1 MDPKPRGSSPRK
13 VVVASLIGTTIEWY
27 DFFLFGVA
35 AALIFNE
42 LFFPDF
48 EPLVGTLLAFS
59 TYAIGFVARPIGGL
73 VFGHYGDK
81 VGRKSML
88 VLSLGI
94 MGAAT
99 FCIGLLPSYGTIGVA
114 APILLVVLRFVQ
126 GFAIGGEWGGAIL
139 MAAEHG
145 GAKRRGLFASWP
157 QAGVPIGNLLAV
169 GVISLLGLLTSAAAF
184 EAWGWRVAFLLS
196 AVLVGV
202 GLWVRATLAES
213 PEFQALEERQETVR
227 TPIVEVVRTHPRSVL
242 VAMGA
247 RFAENVSYYIF
258 TVFVLTYVT
267 EELGLER
274 AWALNAVLIAS
285 AVHLLAIPAAGA
297 LSDRVGRRPLYVF
310 GAVGVGVWGFV
321 FFALLDSRSFVA
333 ITLAVTVGLVL
344 HAAMYG
350 PQAAFFSEMF
360 GTRVRY
366 SGVSVGYQLA
376 SVFAGSLAPIVA
388 VALLAEYGSA
398 LPVSFYLA
406 GTAVITLVA
415 LAFAREARA
424 PDEPPAPPRP
434 ARFERERELETA
446 AR

>member
-1 MDPKPRGSSPRK
+1 MDPKQRGSSPRK
-13 VVVASLIGTTIEWY
+13 VVVASLIDTTIEWY

-48 EPLVGTLLAFS
+48 EPLIGTLLAFS

-99 FCIGLLPSYGTIGVA
+99 FCIGLLPSYASIGVA

-169 GVISLLGLLTSAAAF
+169 GVVSLLGLLTSAAAF

-213 PEFQALEERQETVR
+213 PEFEALEQRFETVR

-274 AWALNAVLIAS
+274 SWALNAVLIAS
-285 AVHLLAIPAAGA
+285 AVHLLAIPAWGA

-310 GAVGVGVWGFV
+310 GAVGVGIWGFV
-321 FFALLDSRSFVA
+321 FFALLD
-333 ITLAVTVGLVL
+333 L
-344 HAAMYG
+344 
-350 PQAAFFSEMF
+350 
-360 GTRVRY
+360 
-366 SGVSVGYQLA
+366 
-376 SVFAGSLAPIVA
+376 SLIH
-388 VALLAEYGSA
+388 
-398 LPVSFYLA
+398 
-406 GTAVITLVA
+406 I
-415 LAFAREARA
+415 
-424 PDEPPAPPRP
+424 
-434 ARFERERELETA
+434 
-446 AR
+446 

>member
-99 FCIGLLPSYGTIGVA
+99 FCIGLLPSYASIGVA

-169 GVISLLGLLTSAAAF
+169 GVVSLLGLLTSAAAF

-213 PEFQALEERQETVR
+213 PEFEALEQRQETAR

-285 AVHLLAIPAAGA
+285 AVHLCAIPAAGA

-310 GAVGVGVWGFV
+310 GAVGVGIWGFV
-321 FFALLDSRSFVA
+321 FFALLDSRSFAA

-415 LAFAREARA
+415 LAFAREARVH
-424 PDEPPAPPRP
+424 DEPAAPPRP
-434 ARFERERELETA
+434 ARFEREVELETA
-446 AR
+446 GR

>member
-59 TYAIGFVARPIGGL
+59 TYAIGFVARPIGGI

-81 VGRKSML
+81 IGRKSML

-94 MGAAT
+94 MGVAT
-99 FCIGLLPSYGTIGVA
+99 FCIGLLPSYATIGVA

-169 GVISLLGLLTSAAAF
+169 GVVSLLGLLTSAAAF

-213 PEFQALEERQETVR
+213 PEFQALEQRAETVR

-274 AWALNAVLIAS
+274 SWALNAVLIAS
-285 AVHLLAIPAAGA
+285 AVHLLAIPAWGA

-310 GAVGVGVWGFV
+310 GAAGVGVWGFV
-321 FFALLDSRSFVA
+321 FFALLDTASFAA
-333 ITLAVTVGLVL
+333 ITLAIAVGLVL

-350 PQAAFFSEMF
+350 PQAAFFTEMF
-360 GTRVRY
+360 GTGVRY
-366 SGVSVGYQLA
+366 SGVSIGYQLA

-415 LAFAREARA
+415 LAFAREARV
-424 PDEPPAPPRP
+424 PDEPPVPPRP
-434 ARFERERELETA
+434 ARFEREPELESA

>member
-1 MDPKPRGSSPRK
+1 
-13 VVVASLIGTTIEWY
+13 
-27 DFFLFGVA
+27 
-35 AALIFNE
+35 
-42 LFFPDF
+42 
-48 EPLVGTLLAFS
+48 
-59 TYAIGFVARPIGGL
+59 
-73 VFGHYGDK
+73 
-81 VGRKSML
+81 
-88 VLSLGI
+88 

-99 FCIGLLPSYGTIGVA
+99 FCIGLLPSYASIGVA

-169 GVISLLGLLTSAAAF
+169 GVVSLLGLLTSAAAF

-213 PEFQALEERQETVR
+213 PEFEALEQRAETVR
-227 TPIVEVVRTHPRSVL
+227 TPIVEVVRRHPRSVL

-274 AWALNAVLIAS
+274 SWALNAVLIAS
-285 AVHLLAIPAAGA
+285 AVHLLAIPAWGA

-321 FFALLDSRSFVA
+321 FFALLDTASFAA
-333 ITLAVTVGLVL
+333 ITLAIAVGLVL

-360 GTRVRY
+360 GTGVRY
-366 SGVSVGYQLA
+366 SGVSIGYQLA

-398 LPVSFYLA
+398 LPISFYLA
-406 GTAVITLVA
+406 GMAVITLVA

-424 PDEPPAPPRP
+424 DDEPAVPLRP
-434 ARFERERELETA
+434 ARFEREPEYDTVGR
-446 AR
+446 